1 MMENKTRLCAMVPKR
16 LKEAR
21 EAAGLSQEKLS
32 ELLGIEGVNTRS
44 RLSNYEVGRFA
55 PPFDFILRVA
65 KVLDYPENYFYTVD
79 DDFAKAVLEFHRNR
93 LSPAENPYYNV
104 VIEAKKQAEQL
115 DEARRLVAQLT
126 ECLKHR

>member
-1 MMENKTRLCAMVPKR
+1 MVPKR

-21 EAAGLSQEKLS
+21 EKAGISQEKLS
-32 ELLGIEGVNTRS
+32 QLIDIEGLNTRS
-44 RLSNYEVGRFA
+44 RLSSYEVGRTE
-55 PPFDFILRVA
+55 PPFRLIKRIA

-79 DDFAKAVLEFHRNR
+79 DDFAKAVLSFHRNR
-93 LSPAENPYYNV
+93 LSPAENPYYDV

-115 DEARRLVAQLT
+115 DEARRLVAQLS